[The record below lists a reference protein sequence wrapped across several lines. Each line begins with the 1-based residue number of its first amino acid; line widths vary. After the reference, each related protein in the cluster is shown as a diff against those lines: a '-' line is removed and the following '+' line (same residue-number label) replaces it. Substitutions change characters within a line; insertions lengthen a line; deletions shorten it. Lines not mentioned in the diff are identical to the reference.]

1 MILEIKVSESS
12 IYCKRA
18 EIVSG
23 NGDEA
28 SAVFS
33 FDKGWHG
40 YAKTAVMFR
49 VFGTQYSVPLDGD
62 ACPIPGALLNGAG
75 RLYIG
80 VYGVLNGKTLSTGFT
95 SVEVLAGAAEGGTR
109 EPPDAY
115 AYTRLLEMVT
125 EAVNSTQLLH
135 TEVNARLD
143 VYTAEYEE
151 AEFKRSAAEG
161 VRIEQEQKRLEAEG
175 VREEREKAREA
186 RENDVAAE
194 EERRRVAE
202 NQRIANEEERIRSCV
217 SKDYLDHFIA
227 TQLGDISSAL
237 DNLHSYALE
246 KTGGGAK

>member
-95 SVEVLAGAAEGGTR
+95 SVEVVAGAADGGTS
-109 EPPDAY
+109 EPPSAY

-125 EAVNSTQLLH
+125 EAVNGTRLLRDEMD
-135 TEVNARLD
+135 TRLD
-143 VYTAEYEE
+143 GYREELENAEKERCAAEDMRMALEGERIERE
-151 AEFKRSAAEG
+151 AE
-161 VRIEQEQKRLEAEG
+161 RIE
-175 VREEREKAREA
+175 RELAREA
-186 RENDVAAE
+186 RENDASAE
-194 EERRRVAE
+194 EEKRRLAE
-202 NQRIANEEERIRSCV
+202 NQRVANEEERIRSCV
-217 SKDYLDHFIA
+217 SKSYLDHFIA
-227 TQLGDISSAL
+227 TQLGEISSAL
-237 DNLHSYALE
+237 DELHSYALDVA
-246 KTGGGAK
+246 GGGAS